1 LLKSSAIALL
11 TTVWSFTALPLAATI
26 KERNP
31 LALLLGQVM
40 FVARLIVM
48 VASLVAAL
56 ILHNLWRLFRLQS
69 PWPRLFLLSISW
81 TSGIA
86 TATTGTRIRKNVF
99 YAANHHSWVD
109 IPVLSGVTGCTFVAN
124 DGIEKWPLIGWLCT
138 INNTI
143 FVSRENRLSVADQI
157 DELREA
163 MTGDQPVTIFPEGT
177 THDGTGLLPF
187 KPSLFA
193 ALVPPPPGMMVQP
206 VFLTY
211 GRHTRRVAWV
221 GDEKVTENFW
231 RLLSYIKPITATM
244 HFLEPLDPSQ
254 YADRKAISNEVRAR
268 IGAAMES
275 MGS

>member
-1 LLKSSAIALL
+1 M
-11 TTVWSFTALPLAATI
+11 ALPLAATI
-26 KERNP
+26 ERRNP
-31 LALLLGQVM
+31 LALLLGQLM
-40 FVARLIVM
+40 FLARLIVM
-48 VASLVAAL
+48 AGSLLAAL
-56 ILHNLWRLFRLQS
+56 VLHNVWRFFRQPS

-86 TATTGTRIRKNVF
+86 TATTGTRIRRNVF
-99 YAANHHSWVD
+99 YAANHHSWID

-143 FVSRENRLSVADQI
+143 FVNRENRLSVGNQV
-157 DELREA
+157 DELRDA

-177 THDGTGLLPF
+177 THDGSGLLPF

-193 ALVPPPPGMMVQP
+193 ALVPPPPGMLVQP

-221 GDEKVTENFW
+221 GSEKVTENFW

-244 HFLEPLDPSQ
+244 HFLEPFDPAT
-254 YADRKAISNEVRAR
+254 YPDRKAISAEVRHR
-268 IGAAMES
+268 ISAS
-275 MGS
+275 MQASDHYRSHV